1 MRKNFSSVA
10 EKIRLLPLVIVVAV
24 CALGLKMKD
33 TANDLGLFVSVAVA
47 EEKPAEPLKNAKQP
61 EAPETVEKTAA
72 KKGGEDHAV
81 EKKIE
86 KTADEK
92 PAAKQASSAL
102 PDPLADNSTAA
113 KDTPKDNYDVTE
125 FSESELGLL
134 QSLRVRREELAKKE
148 EAFQQKERVLEG
160 MDQRMQMKINELND
174 IKIALENIKQEID
187 AKSEKFKANEDA
199 QIKELVRVYEKM
211 KPKDAAKILNNLNL
225 TILLDVVKGMQETK
239 LALVLAAMDP
249 KKATEVTTALGE
261 REELPTINSTA
272 VTK

>member
-1 MRKNFSSVA
+1 MKNKFSVVA

-24 CALGLKMKD
+24 LALGLKMKD
-33 TANDLGLFVSVAVA
+33 TANDLGFFVSVASA

-61 EAPETVEKTAA
+61 EAPETVEKTAE
-72 KKGGEDHAV
+72 KKVEEDHAV
-81 EKKIE
+81 EKKI
-86 KTADEK
+86 EK

-102 PDPLADNSTAA
+102 PDPLAESTPSA

-174 IKIALENIKQEID
+174 IKISLENIKH
-187 AKSEKFKANEDA
+187 K
-199 QIKELVRVYEKM
+199 
-211 KPKDAAKILNNLNL
+211 L
-225 TILLDVVKGMQETK
+225 TITYL
-239 LALVLAAMDP
+239 
-249 KKATEVTTALGE
+249 
-261 REELPTINSTA
+261 
-272 VTK
+272 